1 MHPSDI
7 GNAVMGHHLVAFLFV
22 LANFATALRLACYQR
37 RGARYRLGMSVV
49 AYLMVVLTGGQA
61 LDVLARQGSVTPWQ
75 LGLALLLAF
84 LVFRARGNVANIAK
98 PARAR

>member
-1 MHPSDI
+1 MHPWDI
-7 GNAVMGHHLVAFLFV
+7 GSNVTGHHLVAFLFV

-75 LGLALLLAF
+75 LGLTLLLAF

>member
-1 MHPSDI
+1 
-7 GNAVMGHHLVAFLFV
+7 
-22 LANFATALRLACYQR
+22 
-37 RGARYRLGMSVV
+37 
-49 AYLMVVLTGGQA
+49 VLTGGQA